1 MIRHSILISHT
12 RFPFQE
18 FHPVGNEVWNPTG
31 EGGGGGGWCSTFNDV
46 ELFVCA
52 YLGSMDEVCMARW
65 ISWLRVDGLSVVL
78 RACVCEIADVIVN
91 GERSLQ
97 QVRK

>member
-31 EGGGGGGWCSTFNDV
+31 EGGGAKKMS
-46 ELFVCA
+46 ELF
-52 YLGSMDEVCMARW
+52 E
-65 ISWLRVDGLSVVL
+65 
-78 RACVCEIADVIVN
+78 
-91 GERSLQ
+91 Q
-97 QVRK
+97 QK